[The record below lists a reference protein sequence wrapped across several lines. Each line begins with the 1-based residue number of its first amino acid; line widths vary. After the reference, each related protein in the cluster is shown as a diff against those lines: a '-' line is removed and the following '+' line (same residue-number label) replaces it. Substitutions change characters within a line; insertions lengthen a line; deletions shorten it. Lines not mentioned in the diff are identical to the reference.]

1 VGTTVATLFSEPRS
15 AGEQQFLFTAENVAD
30 GTYTLVVTATAG
42 GRTVTGRTTVL
53 VNRTLSAFAAA
64 RTSFSPNGDARLD
77 TLSFTFALAQ
87 PANVRLRILRDGK
100 WVATPV
106 VTTPL
111 GPGPQ
116 TLSWDGS
123 KRIGKTADGLYQAE
137 LSATDVVGTV
147 TQVVTIALDR
157 TGPRL
162 KLLSRSPRVR
172 IQVSEAAQV
181 VVVADGVRTVVKKGG
196 AGVVVLPV
204 AARKLRVVAYDSAGN
219 KSPVLQAS

>member
-1 VGTTVATLFSEPRS
+1 
-15 AGEQQFLFTAENVAD
+15 
-30 GTYTLVVTATAG
+30 
-42 GRTVTGRTTVL
+42 
-53 VNRTLSAFAAA
+53 
-64 RTSFSPNGDARLD
+64 
-77 TLSFTFALAQ
+77 
-87 PANVRLRILRDGK
+87 
-100 WVATPV
+100 
-106 VTTPL
+106 
-111 GPGPQ
+111 
-116 TLSWDGS
+116 
-123 KRIGKTADGLYQAE
+123 
-137 LSATDVVGTV
+137 V